1 MRNLS
6 LANRVVGASLY
17 LQPAAVAAMVDAGDA
32 VLVESKVEKQAGLLA
47 PRRDVDELL
56 HPQHPLHGDAVG
68 VISED
73 LVKARGEQE
82 FFASPR
88 AATAERDDIVLLHE
102 LIAYLLGQALQA
114 D

>member
-6 LANRVVGASLY
+6 LTNRVGASLY

-32 VLVESKVEKQAGLLA
+32 VLVESKVEKEAGLLA

-56 HPQHPLHGDAVG
+56 QAQHPLHGDAVG

-82 FFASPR
+82 FLASPR
-88 AATAERDDIVLLHE
+88 AAATAERDDIILLH
-102 LIAYLLGQALQA
+102 LLGAHQRHI
-114 D
+114 